1 MIDDRIMIPIANSR
15 VKGRVQLLNTQKK
28 LFNTFEKLYNTF
40 HYTTNFLIKMLKK
53 NFTTHFLI
61 ITLICVLKSEKITL

>member
-1 MIDDRIMIPIANSR
+1 
-15 VKGRVQLLNTQKK
+15 VQLLNTQKK

-40 HYTTNFLIKMLKK
+40 HYTTHFLIKMLKK